1 MVDQPNPFE
10 GFSFPGQEPPKQGGV
25 APASDTFGGLSFDQN
40 AKPPQPKS
48 GQAQAQNLPQ
58 TDEEWA
64 KMPAGQ
70 VIGMGIQNAPES
82 AVRFG
87 KSMVEPFMH
96 PQETASALGELGKG
110 AYSKVQGAFGVEQD
124 PAEKAQKE
132 AAIDAAGQALKEQYG
147 SIGGWKKSFATR
159 PVETFGDL
167 SIPFTGG
174 ETLLA
179 KMPGVIGDVGKLSG
193 KVGAITDPVRV
204 AAKVPELAATA
215 ATTATAVPFWL
226 KSGASME
233 GLQQAAK
240 AGMTGNEHFWN
251 HWAGVA
257 QPGEL
262 VDSVQDAV
270 KTAQDTRRA
279 EYMKGMND
287 QSKLTDP
294 LQYDLI
300 NDAVN
305 KIKTDNMTVGGM
317 PKNVG
322 VQQAADEAEKLISQW
337 QGQKM
342 QPGAHSVT
350 DMDALKRR
358 IDELRSMYP
367 KGSPEEAVLTGIRQ
381 SIYDT
386 IAKQDSGYAKIMQD
400 YGSASDQLRDFKKT
414 LGSGQ
419 NTATAASVQ
428 KLIKAQSKGASKN
441 LIDEIA
447 KIDPS
452 IPARIAGTELH
463 ELMPQGLRG
472 YLGTLGGQMG
482 VSSMLGSI
490 FDPAALASLLG
501 SSPRVAGGVQ
511 YGLGTLLGRP
521 GKILQSA
528 EGVVPATPRAL
539 AYGAGRAE
547 EQQNPNQRY
556 SGGRIGRASGGSVVS
571 SNKADQLIRAA
582 ESAKKAINSRTEV
595 LLDQPDEKIAGALAI
610 AKRHI

>member
-1 MVDQPNPFE
+1 MPQGDTDFVLGTPISSAP
-10 GFSFPGQEPPKQGGV
+10 PAPKQGGLGAAV
-25 APASDTFGGLSFDQN
+25 DSGFQLGAPSSQ
-40 AKPPQPKS
+40 
-48 GQAQAQNLPQ
+48 QAQNLPQ
-58 TDEEWA
+58 TEEEWA

-70 VIGMGIQNAPES
+70 VVGLALQNAPES

-124 PAEKAQKE
+124 PTEKAQKE

-159 PVETFGDL
+159 PVETFGDI

-179 KMPGVIGDVGKLSG
+179 KAPGILGEAGKLSG
-193 KVGAITDPVRV
+193 KVGAMTDPIRV
-204 AAKVPELAATA
+204 AAKAPELAATA
-215 ATTATAVPFWL
+215 ATNLTAIPFWF
-226 KSGASME
+226 KSGSSYPA
-233 GLQQAAK
+233 LQEAAK

-262 VDSVQDAV
+262 VDSVQGAV

-279 EYMKGMND
+279 EYMKGMKD
-287 QSKLTDP
+287 QSKFVQP
-294 LQYDLI
+294 LDYDLI
-300 NDAVN
+300 NN
-305 KIKTDNMTVGGM
+305 QIGKIRADNTTVGGM
-317 PKNVG
+317 PKNTG
-322 VQQAADEAEKLISQW
+322 VHQALDEVEKLVGQW
-337 QGQKM
+337 QA
-342 QPGAHSVT
+342 QPNVQGAHSIT

-358 IDELRSMYP
+358 VDELRSMYP
-367 KGSPEEAVLTGIRQ
+367 KGSPEEAVLTGVRQ
-381 SIYDT
+381 SIYKT
-386 IAKQDSGYAKIMQD
+386 IEGQDSGYAKIMQD
-400 YGSASDQLRDFKKT
+400 YGEASDQLRDFKKT
-414 LGSGQ
+414 LGAGQ

-441 LIDEIA
+441 LLDEIA

-482 VSSMLGSI
+482 ISGMLGSL
-490 FDPAALASLLG
+490 FHPAALASLLG

-511 YGLGTLLGRP
+511 YGLGTVLGRP
-521 GKILQSA
+521 GQALQA
-528 EGVVPATPRAL
+528 LETRVPATPRAL
-539 AYGAGRAE
+539 SYGAGRAE
-547 EQQNPNQRY
+547 EQQNPNQQ
-556 SGGRIGRASGGSVVS
+556 SAGGRIGRASGGSVVS
-571 SNKADQLIRAA
+571 ANKADQLIKAA

>member
-1 MVDQPNPFE
+1 MPQGDTDFVLGAPISSAP
-10 GFSFPGQEPPKQGGV
+10 PAPKQGGLGAAV
-25 APASDTFGGLSFDQN
+25 D
-40 AKPPQPKS
+40 S
-48 GQAQAQNLPQ
+48 GFQLGVPSSQQAQNLPQ
-58 TDEEWA
+58 TEEEWA

-70 VIGMGIQNAPES
+70 VIDMAIQNAPES

-110 AYSKVQGAFGVEQD
+110 AYSKVQGAFGVQQD

-147 SIGGWKKSFATR
+147 SIGGWKKSLGTR
-159 PVETFGDL
+159 PVETLGDI

-179 KMPGVIGDVGKLSG
+179 KAPGILGEAGKLSG

-215 ATTATAVPFWL
+215 VTSATAIPFWF
-226 KSGASME
+226 KSGSSYPA
-233 GLQQAAK
+233 LQEAAK
-240 AGMTGNEHFWN
+240 AGMTGDANFWN
-251 HWAGVA
+251 HWAGVN

-262 VDSVQDAV
+262 VDAVQGAV

-279 EYMKGMND
+279 EYMNGMKD

-322 VQQAADEAEKLISQW
+322 VQQAVDEAEKLISQW

-463 ELMPQGLRG
+463 EWMPQGLRG
-472 YLGTLGGQMG
+472 YLSTLGSEMG

-490 FDPAALASLLG
+490 FHPAALASLLG

-511 YGLGTLLGRP
+511 YGLGAVLGRP
-521 GKILQSA
+521 GQALQA
-528 EGVVPATPRAL
+528 LETRVPSGPRAL

-547 EQQNPNQRY
+547 EQQNPNQQNA
-556 SGGRIGRASGGSVVS
+556 GGRIGRASGGSVVS
-571 SNKADQLIRAA
+571 SNKADQLIKAA